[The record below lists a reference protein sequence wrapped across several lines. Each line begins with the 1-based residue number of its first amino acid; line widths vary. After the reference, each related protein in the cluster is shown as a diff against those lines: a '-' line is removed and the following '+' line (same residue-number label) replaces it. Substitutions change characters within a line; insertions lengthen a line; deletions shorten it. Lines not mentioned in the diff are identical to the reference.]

1 MPPWLS
7 SARHHQYIMLTNRF
21 FSPISSCKPLYVSCA
36 NIYLLCIPCNK
47 KSKLFSQKGRF
58 SFFFTPFPTFSTP
71 FTPLFVAFF
80 AQETF
85 SFRSPPVRA
94 AAKSPVTATAAAA
107 AQVVRL
113 GKGKRSR
120 RRPVGAC
127 SIAAA
132 TNRQTHSAFGSRRG
146 AYKHHW
152 PPTRRP
158 MTGSIGLLSVYF
170 QYFKVLWRAAG
181 SIVVVK

>member
-1 MPPWLS
+1 
-7 SARHHQYIMLTNRF
+7 MLTNRF

-47 KSKLFSQKGRF
+47 KANYFHKKVVFLSFSPRFPPFQPLLHPYLLLFRAGNIFLPAR
-58 SFFFTPFPTFSTP
+58 TP
-71 FTPLFVAFF
+71 VH
-80 AQETF
+80 
-85 SFRSPPVRA
+85 A
-94 AAKSPVTATAAAA
+94 AAKSPAIAAAAAA

-181 SIVVVK
+181 SIVVVVK

>member
-1 MPPWLS
+1 M
-7 SARHHQYIMLTNRF
+7 QQ
-21 FSPISSCKPLYVSCA
+21 
-36 NIYLLCIPCNK
+36 
-47 KSKLFSQKGRF
+47 KSKLFSQKRL
-58 SFFFTPFPTFSTP
+58 FFFLFHPVFHLFNL
-71 FTPLFVAFF
+71 FIPLFVAFSRRKH
-80 AQETF
+80 F

-94 AAKSPVTATAAAA
+94 AAKSPVTAAAAAA

-132 TNRQTHSAFGSRRG
+132 ANRQTHSAFGSRRG

-181 SIVVVK
+181 SIVVVVK

>member
-1 MPPWLS
+1 MYS
-7 SARHHQYIMLTNRF
+7 MQQ
-21 FSPISSCKPLYVSCA
+21 
-36 NIYLLCIPCNK
+36 
-47 KSKLFSQKGRF
+47 KSKLFSQKK
-58 SFFFTPFPTFSTP
+58 SFFFLFHPVSHLFSPFYT
-71 FTPLFVAFF
+71 LICCFF

-113 GKGKRSR
+113 GKGKRGR

-132 TNRQTHSAFGSRRG
+132 ANRQTHSAFGSRRG

-181 SIVVVK
+181 SIVVVVK

>member
-1 MPPWLS
+1 
-7 SARHHQYIMLTNRF
+7 MLTNRF

-47 KSKLFSQKGRF
+47 KANYFHKKVVFLLFHPVSLPLF
-58 SFFFTPFPTFSTP
+58 NL

-94 AAKSPVTATAAAA
+94 TAKSPVTATAAAA

-120 RRPVGAC
+120 KRPVGAC

-132 TNRQTHSAFGSRRG
+132 ANRQTHSAFGSRRG

-181 SIVVVK
+181 SIVVVVK